1 MESTLKSTKLFERK
15 KNQQNEVTAISESLF
30 QFILINQHMKK
41 VPAAAAW
48 TAVATS
54 TARHLDFL
62 GLLFNSSGN
71 CVQWSVEKA
80 WGEFSAI
87 A

>member
-41 VPAAAAW
+41 VPAAAA
-48 TAVATS
+48 
-54 TARHLDFL
+54 
-62 GLLFNSSGN
+62 
-71 CVQWSVEKA
+71 
-80 WGEFSAI
+80 
-87 A
+87 